1 MGSKKKAFA
10 VIIPALALVTSACQ
24 VTPGGAAGPQPGQST
39 PAAGSD
45 LDGGQL
51 DDVKNPGDPDGGQQ
65 PGDGQQSPGDGQQPP
80 ADGEQPPAD
89 GEQPPADGE
98 QPPADGEQPPGD
110 GEQPPADGE
119 QPPADGEQPPA
130 DGEQPPADGEQPPG
144 DDQQVEIPE
153 LREDQYVPIRQAP
166 RVRQPRTTR
175 RGSKGVFRVDC
186 GTNEGQAHNNPDNVV
201 AAPGVVN
208 GAHHIHDYVGNLD
221 TDAFSTDETLA
232 AAGTTCTNGDKSTY
246 FWPVLRLRDG
256 EDDSDRAEQSRI
268 DGNVGSIVEP
278 AEVKLEFL
286 GNPRSRVVAM
296 PQFIRM
302 ATGDAKAVTNGLQ
315 NAKAQWT
322 CTGFENRAFTDKYPL
337 CPEGSLVTRV
347 LNFASCWDGQ
357 NTDSANHRDHIA
369 FPDERTGAC
378 PEGTLAVPQLRMTLT
393 YDVPAQPLAF
403 ALDSF
408 PESGHDPV
416 TDHGDFINVMGEQ
429 LMQQVVNTVNGRK
442 RMRGGQ
448 GQGNGQ
454 GQGQPTEQPAAPTE
468 EPAAPTEEPAVPT
481 EEPADPSQEPA
492 PSTEEPA
499 TRNQQY

>member
-24 VTPGGAAGPQPGQST
+24 VNPGGAAGPQPGQST

-51 DDVKNPGDPDGGQQ
+51 DDVNNPGDDPGDPNGGQQ

-98 QPPADGEQPPGD
+98 QPPADGEQPP
-110 GEQPPADGE
+110 ADGE
-119 QPPADGEQPPA
+119 Q
-130 DGEQPPADGEQPPG
+130 PG

-175 RGSKGVFRVDC
+175 AGSKGVFRVDC

-221 TDAFSTDETLA
+221 TDAFSTDESLA

-256 EDDSDRAEQSRI
+256 EDTSDRAEQSRI
-268 DGNVGSIVEP
+268 DGNVGSIIEP

-302 ATGDAKAVTNGLQ
+302 ATGDAKAVTKGLQ

-378 PEGTLAVPQLRMTLT
+378 PEGTVAVPQLRMTLS
-393 YDVPAQPLAF
+393 YDVPAEPLAF

-416 TDHGDFINVMGEQ
+416 TDHGDFINVMGEE
-429 LMQQVVNTVNGRK
+429 LMQQVVNTINGRK
-442 RMRGGQ
+442 GRRGGQ
-448 GQGNGQ
+448 GQRPGNG
-454 GQGQPTEQPAAPTE
+454 GNQGQPTEAPAAPTE
-468 EPAAPTEEPAVPT
+468 EPAAPTEAPADPTQEPAAPT
-481 EEPADPSQEPA
+481 EEPAAPSQEPA
-492 PSTEEPA
+492 
-499 TRNQQY
+499 TRQQN